1 MTRVV
6 LIGWLALAG
15 TLAQAAA
22 PPQPPAD
29 PSDPRTEVVSHLP
42 GAKVDDLRASPIKGM
57 YEYTRG
63 TDIAYVTADGKY
75 AINGDL
81 YDIAADNNLTEVHRR
96 ELRNKLMAAYPEDQM
111 LVFGPKDAKYT
122 ITVFTDVDCAFCR
135 KLHSQIADYNKLGIR
150 VRYLLYPRTGPNSSS
165 WTKAEQVWCSPD
177 RNDALTKAKL
187 GQDLKTKAC
196 TDNPVAR
203 SYALGQQF
211 ALQGTPA
218 ILLADG
224 ELLSGYEPPDV
235 MLKDLQAAAKG
246 TTAQR

>member
-111 LVFGPKDAKYT
+111 LVFGPKDAE
-122 ITVFTDVDCAFCR
+122 VHHHGVHR
-135 KLHSQIADYNKLGIR
+135 RRLR
-150 VRYLLYPRTGPNSSS
+150 LLPQAP
-165 WTKAEQVWCSPD
+165 QPD
-177 RNDALTKAKL
+177 RRLQQARDPRALPALPAHRPQLQLLDQGRAGVVLDRIATM
-187 GQDLKTKAC
+187 
-196 TDNPVAR
+196 PSPRPSSAR
-203 SYALGQQF
+203 
-211 ALQGTPA
+211 T
-218 ILLADG
+218 
-224 ELLSGYEPPDV
+224 
-235 MLKDLQAAAKG
+235 
-246 TTAQR
+246 

>member
-1 MTRVV
+1 
-6 LIGWLALAG
+6 
-15 TLAQAAA
+15 
-22 PPQPPAD
+22 
-29 PSDPRTEVVSHLP
+29 
-42 GAKVDDLRASPIKGM
+42 
-57 YEYTRG
+57 
-63 TDIAYVTADGKY
+63 
-75 AINGDL
+75 
-81 YDIAADNNLTEVHRR
+81 
-96 ELRNKLMAAYPEDQM
+96 MAAYPEDQM
-111 LVFGPKDAKYT
+111 LVFGPKDPKYT

-187 GQDLKTKAC
+187 GEDLKTKAC
-196 TDNPVAR
+196 KDNPVAR

-235 MLKDLQAAAKG
+235 LLKDLQAAAKG